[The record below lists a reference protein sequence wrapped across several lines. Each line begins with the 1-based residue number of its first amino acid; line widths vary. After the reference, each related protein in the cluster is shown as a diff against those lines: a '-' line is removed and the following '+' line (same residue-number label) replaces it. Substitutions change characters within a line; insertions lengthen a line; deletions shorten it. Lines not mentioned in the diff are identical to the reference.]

1 MKRKLIMA
9 VGPLVVAVV
18 MLLGVLFAP
27 FNVLPVGK
35 KQVADSA
42 TAISTNI
49 MKGEKVYQTAMN
61 EPQMVP
67 FFGSS
72 ELSRFDPFHPS
83 VLAEKYLRNYT
94 PYLIGNA
101 GSQSLTHFLAMEG
114 MGESLKNKKA
124 VFIISPQWFVK
135 KGAPGMMF
143 DSHFSPLQ
151 TFEFIKANDKDTPE
165 RRYAASRLLTYKSVK
180 SDVKMVSALRSVEKG
195 EALTRKERIY
205 IKMKLRILERED
217 DLFGA
222 FITNKNKQKVE
233 KSVKRLPNAYNFEKL
248 DTLAYQIGEK
258 GSNNNPFE
266 IKNGFYQ
273 TRIQPIQGDLK
284 NSQTHFDYECSPE
297 YSDFQLVLA
306 KMKENNMDVRFV
318 VTPVNHKWME
328 FTGLSPEMMAQFSK
342 KINHQLKSQGFKV
355 VDFSQ
360 DGSESY
366 FMQDTIHIGW
376 RGWLALDK
384 ELKPFLESKTKEPS
398 SIKLNPYFLSKEW
411 QDKKAIDIK
420 K

>member
-9 VGPLVVAVV
+9 IGPLVVAVV

-27 FNVLPVGK
+27 FNILPVGK
-35 KQVADSA
+35 RQVADSA

-83 VLAEKYLRNYT
+83 VLAEKYQRNYT

-180 SDVKMVSALRSVEKG
+180 SDIKMVSALRSVEKG
-195 EALTRKERIY
+195 EALTRKQRVY

-233 KSVKRLPNAYNFEKL
+233 KSVKRLPDVYNFENL
-248 DTLAYQIGEK
+248 DKLAYQIGEK

-328 FTGLSPEMMAQFSK
+328 FTGLSPEMMEQFSK
-342 KINHQLKSQGFKV
+342 KINYQLKSQGFKV

-384 ELKPFLESKTKEPS
+384 QLKPFLESKTKES
-398 SIKLNPYFLSKEW
+398 NVIKLNNYFLTKEW
-411 QDKKAIDIK
+411 QDKKAADMGE
-420 K
+420 